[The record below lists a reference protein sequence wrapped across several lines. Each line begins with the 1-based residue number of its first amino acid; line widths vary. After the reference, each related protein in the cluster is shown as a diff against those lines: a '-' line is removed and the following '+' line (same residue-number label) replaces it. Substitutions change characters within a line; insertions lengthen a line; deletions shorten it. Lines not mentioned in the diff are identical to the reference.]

1 MVLSVI
7 LLQVDSVAS
16 APIYCVILDWFDLPA
31 ECYFPAGP
39 SVILFLLMPGS
50 FHVEVQFKKIKINGV
65 MRRT

>member
-16 APIYCVILDWFDLPA
+16 APIYCVILDWFDL
-31 ECYFPAGP
+31 PAGP

>member
-31 ECYFPAGP
+31 ESFRCYFLAAP

-50 FHVEVQFKKIKINGV
+50 FHVEVQLKN
-65 MRRT
+65 